1 MSELPVI
8 LILTLSLSL
17 FFAFTNGERDSSNA
31 IATLISERITTPR
44 VAVILCAVMNLLGA
58 LLGTGVALTVA
69 HGLTKMAPITS
80 CQTLALSALVGA
92 MAWNGITR
100 FLGLPSSS
108 FHSLIGGLCGA
119 AVACGGWDA
128 LNYANI
134 FWKVLLPLVFSPLGG
149 FFLSF
154 LLMAALVRMC
164 LQMHP
169 RVGDHLFQKLQIA
182 SSGLMALSHGMND
195 AQKAM
200 GIITLALF
208 AFNRIPLW
216 EVSIWVRLACAA
228 AMALGTLYGGLR
240 VIKTGRYRVFELESM
255 HGFVSSL
262 SAALVTLIASA
273 MGAPISTTH
282 VFASTIVGVGSSK
295 RLSAVRWGMAR
306 KMIVIWVLTIPA
318 AALMGALV
326 FQLLKMI

>member
-1 MSELPVI
+1 MSELPLI
-8 LILTLSLSL
+8 LILTLFLSL
-17 FFAFTNGERDSSNA
+17 LFAFNNGERDSGNA

-69 HGLTKMAPITS
+69 HGLTQMGPITS
-80 CQTLALSALVGA
+80 CRILALSALVGA
-92 MAWNGITR
+92 MVWNGITR

-154 LLMAALVRMC
+154 ILMAALVRIC
-164 LQMHP
+164 LPLHP
-169 RVGDHLFQKLQIA
+169 RVGDHLFQKLQLA

-216 EVSIWVRLACAA
+216 EVSVWVRIACAA
-228 AMALGTLYGGLR
+228 AMALGTFYGGLR
-240 VIKTGRYRVFELESM
+240 IIKTGRYRVFELESM
-255 HGFVSSL
+255 HGFVSNL
-262 SAALVTLIASA
+262 SAALVTLISSA

-295 RLSAVRWGMAR
+295 RLSAVRWGIAR
-306 KMIVIWVLTIPA
+306 NMIVIWLLTIPA
-318 AALMGALV
+318 AALMGGLV
-326 FQLLKMI
+326 FHVLKLI

>member
-1 MSELPVI
+1 MSEIPVI
-8 LILTLSLSL
+8 LVLTLVLSL
-17 FFAFTNGERDSSNA
+17 LFAFTNGERDSGNA
-31 IATLISERITTPR
+31 MATLISERITTPR
-44 VAVILCAVMNLLGA
+44 VAIILCAVMNLLGA
-58 LLGTGVALTVA
+58 LMGTSVALTVA
-69 HGLTKMAPITS
+69 HGLTQMGPTGN
-80 CQTLALSALVGA
+80 CQTLALSALIGA
-92 MAWNGITR
+92 IVWNGVTR

-128 LNYANI
+128 LNYSI
-134 FWKVLLPLVFSPLGG
+134 LCRKVLLPLVFSPLGG
-149 FFLSF
+149 FFLSY

-208 AFNRIPLW
+208 AFDRIPPGD
-216 EVSIWVRLACAA
+216 VSVLVRLACAA
-228 AMALGTLYGGLR
+228 AMALGTLYGGLK
-240 VIKTGRYRVFELESM
+240 VIKTGSYRVFELESM

-262 SAALVTLIASA
+262 SAAVVTLISSA

-295 RLSAVRWGMAR
+295 RLSAVRWGIAR
-306 KMIVIWVLTIPA
+306 NMVVIWVLTIPA

-326 FQLLKMI
+326 FHVLKLI

>member
-1 MSELPVI
+1 MSEIPVI
-8 LILTLSLSL
+8 LILTLFLSL
-17 FFAFTNGERDSSNA
+17 LFAFTNGERDSGNA
-31 IATLISERITTPR
+31 MATLISERITTPR
-44 VAVILCAVMNLLGA
+44 VAVVLCAVMNLLGA
-58 LLGTGVALTVA
+58 LMGTSVALTVA
-69 HGLTKMAPITS
+69 QGLTQIGPTAA
-80 CQTLALSALVGA
+80 CQTLALSALTGA
-92 MAWNGITR
+92 IVWNGVTR

-128 LNYANI
+128 LNYSI
-134 FWKVLLPLVFSPLGG
+134 LCRKVFLPLVLSPLGG
-149 FFLSF
+149 FLLSF
-154 LLMAALVRMC
+154 LMMAALVRMC

-169 RVGDHLFQKLQIA
+169 RVGDNLFQKLQIA

-208 AFNRIPLW
+208 AFDRIPLG
-216 EVSIWVRLACAA
+216 EVSIWVRIACAA
-228 AMALGTLYGGLR
+228 AMALGTLYGGLKI
-240 VIKTGRYRVFELESM
+240 IKTGSYRVFELESM

-262 SAALVTLIASA
+262 SGAVVTLISSA
-273 MGAPISTTH
+273 IGAPISTTH

-295 RLSAVRWGMAR
+295 RLSAVRWGIAR
-306 KMIVIWVLTIPA
+306 NMVLIWVLTIPA

-326 FQLLKMI
+326 FSLLKII